1 MEKEIVQIDKV
12 TIELFEKSE
21 IDRAIDFSEE
31 EKAMI
36 YYNSALI
43 TLYDF
48 ISAPTRKFHPEA
60 FDALLEIADQEL
72 LELFTEPKVPHYSTD
87 AFYYDNL

>member
-1 MEKEIVQIDKV
+1 MEKEIVQIGKV

-21 IDRAIDFSEE
+21 FDRVIDFSEE

-48 ISAPTRKFHPEA
+48 ISAPIRRFHPET

-72 LELFTEPKVPHYSTD
+72 FKLITES
-87 AFYYDNL
+87 

>member
-1 MEKEIVQIDKV
+1 MEEEIVRIGKV

-21 IDRAIDFSEE
+21 FDRAIDFSEE

-48 ISAPTRKFHPEA
+48 ISAPTLKFHPET

-72 LELFTEPKVPHYSTD
+72 LKLITES
-87 AFYYDNL
+87 

>member
-1 MEKEIVQIDKV
+1 MEKEIVQIGKV

-21 IDRAIDFSEE
+21 LDRAIDFSEE

-48 ISAPTRKFHPEA
+48 ISAPAQNFHPET
-60 FDALLEIADQEL
+60 FDALLEIADKEL
-72 LELFTEPKVPHYSTD
+72 LKVITES
-87 AFYYDNL
+87 

>member
-1 MEKEIVQIDKV
+1 MEKEIVQIGKV
-12 TIELFEKSE
+12 TIELFDKSE
-21 IDRAIDFSEE
+21 FDRAIDFSEE

-36 YYNSALI
+36 YYNSALV

-48 ISAPTRKFHPEA
+48 ISAPTRTFHPEA

-72 LELFTEPKVPHYSTD
+72 LKLSSD
-87 AFYYDNL
+87 S